1 MELNYSKTDGIQ
13 FVAKVFVEYKELKVV
28 LGFWEH
34 LGGFS
39 GDLSFPLESVVSAK
53 ASDELDLNSLGIRLG
68 GTGLPGIAVLG
79 HFRKKGTRIFCNW
92 TKGQR
97 VLTVELKNSKFDR
110 LELGCSDP
118 DELVKALV
126 R

>member
-1 MELNYSKTDGIQ
+1 MVGIR
-13 FVAKVFVEYKELKVV
+13 FVAKVFVEDNQLKVV

-39 GDLSFPLESVVSAK
+39 GDLSFPLENIVSAK
-53 ASDELDLNSLGIRLG
+53 ASEKLDLNSLGIRLG

-92 TKGQR
+92 IKGQK
-97 VLTVELKNSKFDR
+97 VLTVELLNSKFGR

-118 DELVKALV
+118 EELVKQLV
-126 R
+126 H

>member
-1 MELNYSKTDGIQ
+1 MVGIR
-13 FVAKVFVEYKELKVV
+13 FVAKVFVEDTQLKVV
-28 LGFWEH
+28 LGFWERF
-34 LGGFS
+34 GGFS
-39 GDLSFPLESVVSAK
+39 GDLSFPLENIVSAK
-53 ASDELDLNSLGIRLG
+53 ASEKLDLNSLGIRLG

-92 TKGQR
+92 TKGQK
-97 VLTVELKNSKFDR
+97 VLTVELKNSKFAR

-118 DELVKALV
+118 EGLTKELL

>member
-1 MELNYSKTDGIQ
+1 M
-13 FVAKVFVEYKELKVV
+13 AKVFVDDKQLKVV

-39 GDLSFPLESVVSAK
+39 GDLSFPLENVVSAK
-53 ASDELDLNSLGIRLG
+53 ASEKLVLNSLGIRLA

-79 HFRKKGTRIFCNW
+79 QFRKKGNRIYCNW
-92 TKGQR
+92 TKGQK
-97 VLTVELKNSKFDR
+97 VLTVELRNSKFGR

-118 DELVKALV
+118 GELVKQLV